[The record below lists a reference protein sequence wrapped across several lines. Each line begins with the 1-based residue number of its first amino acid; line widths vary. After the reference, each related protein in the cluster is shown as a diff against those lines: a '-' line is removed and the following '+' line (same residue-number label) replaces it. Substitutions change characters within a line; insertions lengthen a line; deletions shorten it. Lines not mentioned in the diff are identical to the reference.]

1 MDELTQYYYSI
12 YPGLVSAMEAE
23 GIDPRWAGIVAPQ
36 VMIETSWGKSPA
48 TKYHNYFGM
57 KAAKNQ
63 NGVIFS
69 TNEGYG
75 DDTIRIG
82 DSFLA
87 FPSREEGLRQGVR
100 RLRDKFNAFEGK
112 PSTEQYVKNIN
123 SNPEQIYFTG
133 NPEDYIN
140 NINSIKNGSRAKAAI
155 KQYAKDVRNTF
166 LEAQSTIPNPSED
179 SRIERPQ
186 PIFTPRGDV
195 KKAMQDKVDYH
206 NFMNSISIQNN
217 PQPVYNPPMKFDD
230 GGELYHPKQWNALT
244 MAEKAEMMKVAIQN
258 GITTLPEI
266 RKAYNE
272 FALGG
277 DTVGEW
283 VDAIYQNNPQEE
295 FLGEPSHH
303 YDFTQSEEWANAH
316 GYYPDAR
323 GHRDDRVKKPAHPSH
338 PSRGTWNGD
347 KFELTDL
354 GMQNSNY
361 TLFGLN
367 DGGQDPQAIL
377 TYKGG
382 SVIPEITITPNG
394 NYFFNPYDNIKLK
407 FAKGGY
413 VPSKTIK
420 DRITG
425 YEGKAMTGARDPIS
439 GKYSKNN
446 SFESEAK
453 GFYNALPEDIR
464 DQVLSNPE
472 LADSL
477 YSYSY
482 NVGAGNFKK
491 RVVPT
496 LRRYYQ
502 GNATVSDIEKSMW
515 ASGDSKLRGLQRRR
529 AEERAGVRRALAGNN
544 SIYPTMSS
552 ESESLPFTPF
562 YNEIFNTPLSS
573 YNVPTVT
580 LPIEEPLVQA
590 AEDYAYSKA
599 ALDRQERQ
607 DRLNVFNMLLS
618 MSNPNSSGNS
628 LMDTV
633 GMLTGR
639 NFAQG
644 GRKYDG
650 LTQNN
655 QQMVNPYKPN
665 GGFYYINSEGQAVNP
680 TSRDTIELP
689 EAVVVAKHNSPDWYN
704 REVVQDWDNNGN
716 RVTYEG
722 IQPLVMSATEW
733 ARSHSANDLHK
744 MDPYGEIPW
753 NAAAVATGLLAGEVA
768 TPYVIKGTETLF
780 NSMNDVS
787 RWAKKA
793 YDEGTIWDKYT
804 TFGGRF
810 GNYGDNIFTNI
821 YGTAARRFGLPDK
834 ARVPADA
841 MRKLSET
848 PKIENGIVDFTGNM
862 NYLGNP
868 HTNMTLDQPVVSHS
882 FWVGDGADT
891 YLFPA
896 KNVVEKAGKS
906 LKSIEPSDMFINGV
920 KVTESPKNI
929 TLISGDTDALN
940 WARKNGL
947 QALSSPRLRKMYKEA
962 VAKYEKE
969 LEAYNQLSFKE
980 KLIQKPPI
988 HPKEVSR
995 RQNLWP
1001 EYADEVARL
1010 QAKRGTPTLEDFRL
1024 LEQKTGLNAGVSPIE
1039 ELQTAIEE
1047 INRMPKFSV
1056 RDIQNG
1062 LGKQYVYPN
1071 GRPVTWS
1078 IKSMQEEPLLI
1089 QRANYN
1095 NVFYDPAS
1103 YVESIWQQTNGIK

>member
-179 SRIERPQ
+179 SRIEKPQ

-217 PQPVYNPPMKFDD
+217 PQPTYNPPMKFDD
-230 GGELYHPKQWNALT
+230 GGELYHPKQWNDLT
-244 MAEKAEMMKVAIQN
+244 MAEKAEMMKVAVQN

-266 RKAYNE
+266 KERYNE
-272 FALGG
+272 
-277 DTVGEW
+277 
-283 VDAIYQNNPQEE
+283 
-295 FLGEPSHH
+295 
-303 YDFTQSEEWANAH
+303 
-316 GYYPDAR
+316 
-323 GHRDDRVKKPAHPSH
+323 
-338 PSRGTWNGD
+338 
-347 KFELTDL
+347 
-354 GMQNSNY
+354 
-361 TLFGLN
+361 
-367 DGGQDPQAIL
+367 
-377 TYKGG
+377 
-382 SVIPEITITPNG
+382 
-394 NYFFNPYDNIKLK
+394 

-413 VPSKTIK
+413 VPSDRIK
-420 DRITG
+420 DRITH
-425 YEGKAMTGARDPIS
+425 YEGKAMTGAIDPLS

-502 GNATVSDIEKSMW
+502 GNATVSDIERSMW

-529 AEERAGVRRALAGNN
+529 AEERAGVRSALAGNN
-544 SIYPTMSS
+544 PIYPTMSS

-562 YNEIFNTPLSS
+562 YNEVFNTPLSS

-580 LPIEEPLVQA
+580 LPIEEPLVQT
-590 AEDYAYSKA
+590 AEDYAYSKE

-607 DRLNVFNMLLS
+607 NRLNAFNMLLS
-618 MSNPNSSGNS
+618 MSNPNSTGNS

-633 GMLTGR
+633 GMLTR
-639 NFAQG
+639 NNRAYRGNLFEIG
-644 GRKYDG
+644 GPKKKWKALDNIEYKAIPDTTFTKERTGAGSIEYFPAEHPEG
-650 LTQNN
+650 IIYNN
-655 QQMVNPYKPN
+655 GYYKPHP
-665 GGFYYINSEGQAVNP
+665 NP
-680 TSRDTIELP
+680 
-689 EAVVVAKHNSPDWYN
+689 
-704 REVVQDWDNNGN
+704 G
-716 RVTYEG
+716 
-722 IQPLVMSATEW
+722 
-733 ARSHSANDLHK
+733 
-744 MDPYGEIPW
+744 
-753 NAAAVATGLLAGEVA
+753 
-768 TPYVIKGTETLF
+768 
-780 NSMNDVS
+780 NDVILYNP
-787 RWAKKA
+787 K
-793 YDEGTIWDKYT
+793 E
-804 TFGGRF
+804 
-810 GNYGDNIFTNI
+810 N
-821 YGTAARRFGLPDK
+821 
-834 ARVPADA
+834 DA
-841 MRKLSET
+841 QDIRLDALHIM
-848 PKIENGIVDFTGNM
+848 PKD
-862 NYLGNP
+862 
-868 HTNMTLDQPVVSHS
+868 
-882 FWVGDGADT
+882 AT
-891 YLFPA
+891 Y
-896 KNVVEKAGKS
+896 
-906 LKSIEPSDMFINGV
+906 
-920 KVTESPKNI
+920 
-929 TLISGDTDALN
+929 DALN
-940 WARKNGL
+940 TLYRNAALDSDVSYNAKKKYDEDVKKYGKDNVDSYEQYYNNEADGL
-947 QALSSPRLRKMYKEA
+947 LRNMFIEGT
-962 VAKYEKE
+962 
-969 LEAYNQLSFKE
+969 
-980 KLIQKPPI
+980 
-988 HPKEVSR
+988 
-995 RQNLWP
+995 P
-1001 EYADEVARL
+1001 EYIKS
-1010 QAKRGTPTLEDFRL
+1010 KRYYPNKSELRDWNKRL
-1024 LEQKTGLNAGVSPIE
+1024 LPYIDN
-1039 ELQTAIEE
+1039 
-1047 INRMPKFSV
+1047 
-1056 RDIQNG
+1056 IQNYLETG
-1062 LGKQYVYPN
+1062 QRPSNILPEVTVIGKKKQ
-1071 GRPVTWS
+1071 
-1078 IKSMQEEPLLI
+1078 
-1089 QRANYN
+1089 
-1095 NVFYDPAS
+1095 D
-1103 YVESIWQQTNGIK
+1103 

>member
-63 NGVIFS
+63 NGVTFS

-75 DDTIRIG
+75 EDTVRIQ
-82 DSFLA
+82 DSFLS

-140 NINSIKNGSRAKAAI
+140 NINSIKNGSRAKAAV
-155 KQYAKDVRNTF
+155 KQYAKDVRNAF
-166 LEAQSTIPNPSED
+166 LEAQSAIPNSSED
-179 SRIERPQ
+179 SRIEKPQ

-195 KKAMQDKVDYH
+195 RKAMQDKVDYH

-230 GGELYHPKQWNALT
+230 GGELYHPKQWNDLT
-244 MAEKAEMMKVAIQN
+244 MAEKAEMMKVAVQN

-266 RKAYNE
+266 REKYNE
-272 FALGG
+272 
-277 DTVGEW
+277 
-283 VDAIYQNNPQEE
+283 
-295 FLGEPSHH
+295 
-303 YDFTQSEEWANAH
+303 
-316 GYYPDAR
+316 
-323 GHRDDRVKKPAHPSH
+323 
-338 PSRGTWNGD
+338 
-347 KFELTDL
+347 
-354 GMQNSNY
+354 
-361 TLFGLN
+361 
-367 DGGQDPQAIL
+367 
-377 TYKGG
+377 
-382 SVIPEITITPNG
+382 
-394 NYFFNPYDNIKLK
+394 

-413 VPSKTIK
+413 VPSDRIK
-420 DRITG
+420 DRITH
-425 YEGKAMTGARDPIS
+425 YEGKAMTGAIDPLS

-502 GNATVSDIEKSMW
+502 GNAIVSDIERSMW

-529 AEERAGVRRALAGNN
+529 AEERAGVRSALAGNN
-544 SIYPTMSS
+544 PIYPTRFNDS
-552 ESESLPFTPF
+552 EDLPFTPF
-562 YNEIFNTPLSS
+562 YNEVFNTPLSS

-590 AEDYAYSKA
+590 AEDYAYSKE

-607 DRLNVFNMLLS
+607 DRLNAFNMLLS
-618 MSNPNSSGNS
+618 MSNPNSSCNS
-628 LMDTV
+628 LMDTI
-633 GMLTGR
+633 GMLTG
-639 NFAQG
+639 NSFAQG
-644 GRKYDG
+644 GKKYDE
-650 LTQNN
+650 LTQNS
-655 QQMVNPYKPN
+655 QQMINPYRPN

-680 TSRDTIELP
+680 TSKDTIELP
-689 EAVVVAKHNSPDWYN
+689 EAVVVAKKNSPDWYN
-704 REVVQDWDNNGN
+704 REVIQDWDNNGN

-722 IQPLVMSATEW
+722 IHPLVMSATEW

-753 NAAAVATGLLAGEVA
+753 NAAAVAIGLLAGEAA
-768 TPYVIKGTETLF
+768 TPHVIKGAETLF
-780 NSMNDVS
+780 NSIDDVS
-787 RWAKKA
+787 KWAKKA
-793 YDEGTIWDKYT
+793 YDKGTIWDKYT

-810 GNYGDNIFTNI
+810 GNYGDNIFTNM

-906 LKSIEPSDMFINGV
+906 LKSIEPSDMFVNGV
-920 KVTESPKNI
+920 KVTESPKNV
-929 TLISGDTDALN
+929 TLISGDTDVLN
-940 WARKNGL
+940 WARKNDL
-947 QALSSPRLRKMYKEA
+947 QTLSSPKLRKMYKEA
-962 VAKYEKE
+962 VTKYEKD
-969 LEAYNQLSFKE
+969 LEAYNKLSPKE
-980 KLIQKPPI
+980 KSIQKPPI

-995 RQNLWP
+995 QQHFWP
-1001 EYADEVARL
+1001 DYANEVARL
-1010 QAKRGTPTLEDFRL
+1010 QARRGTPTLEDFNL
-1024 LEQKTGLNAGVSPIE
+1024 LEQKTGLKSGVSPLE
-1039 ELQTAIEE
+1039 ELQAALEE
-1047 INRMPKFSV
+1047 IRKMPKYSV

-1062 LGKQYVYPN
+1062 LAKQYVYPN

-1078 IKSMQEEPLLI
+1078 MQSMHDEPLLI
-1089 QRANYN
+1089 QRANYH

-1103 YVESIWQQTNGIK
+1103 YVESVWQQTNGIK

>member
-23 GIDPRWAGIVAPQ
+23 GIDPRWAGVVAPQ

-57 KAAKNQ
+57 KATKNQ
-63 NGVIFS
+63 NGVTFS

-75 DDTIRIG
+75 DDTIRIR

-166 LEAQSTIPNPSED
+166 LEAHSTIPNPSED

-195 KKAMQDKVDYH
+195 KKAMQDKVDFH
-206 NFMNSISIQNN
+206 NLMNSISIQNN
-217 PQPVYNPPMKFDD
+217 PQPVYNPPMKFDN

-244 MAEKAEMMKVAIQN
+244 MAEKAEMMKVAVQN

-266 RKAYNE
+266 RKRYNE
-272 FALGG
+272 
-277 DTVGEW
+277 
-283 VDAIYQNNPQEE
+283 
-295 FLGEPSHH
+295 
-303 YDFTQSEEWANAH
+303 
-316 GYYPDAR
+316 
-323 GHRDDRVKKPAHPSH
+323 
-338 PSRGTWNGD
+338 
-347 KFELTDL
+347 
-354 GMQNSNY
+354 
-361 TLFGLN
+361 
-367 DGGQDPQAIL
+367 
-377 TYKGG
+377 
-382 SVIPEITITPNG
+382 
-394 NYFFNPYDNIKLK
+394 

-413 VPSKTIK
+413 IPSDRIK
-420 DRITG
+420 DRITH
-425 YEGKAMTGARDPIS
+425 YEGKAMTGAIDPLS

-502 GNATVSDIEKSMW
+502 GKATVSDIERSMW
-515 ASGDSKLRGLQRRR
+515 ASGDSRLRGLQRRR
-529 AEERAGVRRALAGNN
+529 AEERAGVRSALAGSNP
-544 SIYPTMSS
+544 IYPTMSNDL
-552 ESESLPFTPF
+552 ENLPFTPF
-562 YNEIFNTPLSS
+562 YNEAFNTPLSS
-573 YNVPTVT
+573 YDVPTVT
-580 LPIEEPLVQA
+580 LPIEKPLVQA
-590 AEDYAYSKA
+590 AEDYAYSKE

-607 DRLNVFNMLLS
+607 DRLNAFNMLLS
-618 MSNPNSSGNS
+618 VSNSNSTGNS
-628 LMDTV
+628 LMDTI

-680 TSRDTIELP
+680 ISRDIIELP

-704 REVVQDWDNNGN
+704 REIVQDWDN
-716 RVTYEG
+716 
-722 IQPLVMSATEW
+722 
-733 ARSHSANDLHK
+733 
-744 MDPYGEIPW
+744 
-753 NAAAVATGLLAGEVA
+753 
-768 TPYVIKGTETLF
+768 
-780 NSMNDVS
+780 
-787 RWAKKA
+787 
-793 YDEGTIWDKYT
+793 
-804 TFGGRF
+804 
-810 GNYGDNIFTNI
+810 
-821 YGTAARRFGLPDK
+821 
-834 ARVPADA
+834 
-841 MRKLSET
+841 
-848 PKIENGIVDFTGNM
+848 
-862 NYLGNP
+862 
-868 HTNMTLDQPVVSHS
+868 
-882 FWVGDGADT
+882 
-891 YLFPA
+891 
-896 KNVVEKAGKS
+896 
-906 LKSIEPSDMFINGV
+906 
-920 KVTESPKNI
+920 
-929 TLISGDTDALN
+929 
-940 WARKNGL
+940 
-947 QALSSPRLRKMYKEA
+947 
-962 VAKYEKE
+962 
-969 LEAYNQLSFKE
+969 
-980 KLIQKPPI
+980 
-988 HPKEVSR
+988 
-995 RQNLWP
+995 
-1001 EYADEVARL
+1001 
-1010 QAKRGTPTLEDFRL
+1010 
-1024 LEQKTGLNAGVSPIE
+1024 
-1039 ELQTAIEE
+1039 
-1047 INRMPKFSV
+1047 
-1056 RDIQNG
+1056 
-1062 LGKQYVYPN
+1062 N

-1078 IKSMQEEPLLI
+1078 IQSMHDEPLLI
-1089 QRANYN
+1089 QRANYH

-1103 YVESIWQQTNGIK
+1103 YVESVWQQTNGIK